1 MDANSLAEAITHT
14 YQASIDEFMPLKRR
28 KNSRVGKPDDRPWI
42 TAGLKA
48 SISHMFELLRIS
60 KESRSPHDYEIYK
73 KYLNKL
79 THLKEKAKNKY
90 YRDKSELYGNDK
102 SKAWQLVNDIANYKK
117 KTKTNVKN
125 MVDENG
131 NKLTNS
137 IDIANCLN
145 NHFATVGSKMA
156 QKFDDINSSR
166 LKDPLSYI
174 SKDVKNSLFLS
185 LPTSHE
191 ISKIISNSNEKKS
204 SHGAISNKVTKMTNE
219 TISPY

>member
-1 MDANSLAEAITHT
+1 MYGKDE
-14 YQASIDEFMPLKRR
+14 SI
-28 KNSRVGKPDDRPWI
+28 
-42 TAGLKA
+42 
-48 SISHMFELLRIS
+48 
-60 KESRSPHDYEIYK
+60 
-73 KYLNKL
+73 YLNKL

-174 SKDVKNSLFLS
+174 SKDVKVQLRSSLLVS
-185 LPTSHE
+185 
-191 ISKIISNSNEKKS
+191 
-204 SHGAISNKVTKMTNE
+204 KMTV
-219 TISPY
+219 